1 MKRMLAAGV
10 LLCLLP
16 LSAAHAWQ
24 GEVVTVLDGDTVQVR
39 RGGTSVRIR
48 LYGIDCPEKD
58 QPCGDTARAFT
69 KAQMLH
75 QQVQVEEADI
85 DLHGRT
91 VALVSS
97 SGRLLNRELVRA
109 GYAWTY
115 QQYCKNETLCHE
127 FSALEKEARQQKRG
141 LWQGRRPV
149 APWDWRQGKRR

>member
-1 MKRMLAAGV
+1 MKRLLAAGV

-24 GEVVTVLDGDTVQVR
+24 GKVVRVLDGDTVQVQ

-48 LYGIDCPEKD
+48 LYGIDCPETN
-58 QPCGDTARAFT
+58 QPYGDTAKAFT
-69 KAQMLH
+69 KVQMLH
-75 QQVQVEEADI
+75 RQVQVEEADI

-91 VALVSS
+91 VALIRS

-109 GYAWTY
+109 GYAWAY
-115 QQYCKNETLCHE
+115 RQYCKQEPLCKE
-127 FSALEKEARQQKRG
+127 FSALEKAARQQKQG

-149 APWDWRQGKRR
+149 APWDWRQGKRQ